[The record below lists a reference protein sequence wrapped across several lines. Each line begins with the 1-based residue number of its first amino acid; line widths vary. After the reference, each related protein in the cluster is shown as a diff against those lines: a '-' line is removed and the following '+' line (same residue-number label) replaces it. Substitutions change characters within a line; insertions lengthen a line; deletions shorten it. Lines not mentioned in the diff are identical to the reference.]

1 MALCLSGL
9 WSILCIFAR
18 AARRTRDTVR
28 RSPFGGVWFEVRSLR
43 FGVRKVARSP
53 FGGASIVLVLVV
65 VLVLENGSGFGVWS
79 LDSEFRILSSIF
91 YLLSSPF

>member
-53 FGGASIVLVLVV
+53 FGGASIL